1 MMMLMLHALTLH
13 NNDFGSENS
22 TLFFSGG
29 SVSGKKM
36 KKTVMMPFEMGPKI
50 SILV

>member
-1 MMMLMLHALTLH
+1 MLHALTLH

-29 SVSGKKM
+29 SILEKKM
-36 KKTVMMPFEMGPKI
+36 KKTVMMPFEMSPKI
-50 SILV
+50 LILV

>member
-1 MMMLMLHALTLH
+1 MLHALTLH

-29 SVSGKKM
+29 SILGKM
-36 KKTVMMPFEMGPKI
+36 KKTVMMPFEMSPKI